1 MTPNWLPSASIT
13 RISLARMR
21 SFMRIKRLSIQPS
34 KSPVQSYVCG
44 IAGPPKRG
52 NDLKIIACGIEPASG
67 HKCLFRNESVIPK
80 RSEESAPR
88 LTMFRN
94 CVEFRRADP
103 SPALRDRDDTLVVP
117 ELQPGRRISHPQS
130 GR

>member
-13 RISLARMR
+13 RISRARMR

-52 NDLKIIACGIEPASG
+52 NDLRIIAWGMEPESG
-67 HKCLFRNESVIPK
+67 HKSLFRDESVIPK

-88 LTMFRN
+88 PTMFLN
-94 CVEFRRADP
+94 CVEFRGADP
-103 SPALRDRDDTLVVP
+103 SPALRDRDDTLMVP
-117 ELQPGRRISHPQS
+117 ELQRGRRMSHRQS